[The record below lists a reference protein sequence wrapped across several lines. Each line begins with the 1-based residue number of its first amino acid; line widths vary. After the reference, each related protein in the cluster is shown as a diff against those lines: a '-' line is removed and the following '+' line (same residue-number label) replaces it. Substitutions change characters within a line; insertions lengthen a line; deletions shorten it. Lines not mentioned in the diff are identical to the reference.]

1 MSEYRKHALHE
12 TRRIRENASNRAAPM
27 TERGARKVTLPRMLS
42 GIRGFDLVCGGADDP
57 GQSPGKT
64 HLISGEPGT
73 GKSTLL
79 LQAVEGYAMRRL
91 RVMIC
96 TSEESRDAVIDR
108 AEKMR
113 IRGLRKMLLYAQ
125 ENWNVT
131 ERYIRLHRPN
141 IVIADS
147 LDMYFVPGINGAAGS
162 EQQKAE
168 VMHRIIALTKNAP
181 WPMASFVVAH
191 VNADGRIKG
200 EASRV
205 HEPDAYSHFTPGANG
220 TRVISSVKNRQGSL
234 ERAVFRFEG
243 PRLREVGEAAMLD
256 GINNA
261 GTVVFPAQPK
271 GGRLT
276 CVTVIGDVS
285 EERGPSEPRIR
296 QITGAPDK
304 QLADTLDML
313 GDMLKETSVKLAN
326 RSVRVQIPPVANA
339 EIQDPECGLPVYVAL
354 LSSID
359 GLAMPG
365 GLGCFGRVVPGG
377 RIASSPDGFQRCEAL
392 RRAGVLRA
400 IGPRIHNVP
409 QGIDYTPLDCVE
421 DALLWLRT
429 IGRGERLAAILQSTP
444 TDASPAASPAARDH
458 SAPAPAAPR
467 EPEAPTAVTRAPSEP
482 PAGPPATADGG
493 STAPPP
499 PVVPFQ
505 LDPRPYEVDEN
516 PEIPPWE

>member
-1 MSEYRKHALHE
+1 MS
-12 TRRIRENASNRAAPM
+12 
-27 TERGARKVTLPRMLS
+27 ERGARKLALPRMLS
-42 GIRGFDLVCGGADDP
+42 GIRGFDLVCGGADEP
-57 GQSPGKT
+57 GQTPGKT

-73 GKSTLL
+73 GKSTIL
-79 LQAVEGYAMRRL
+79 LQAAEGYALRGY

-96 TSEESRDAVIDR
+96 TSEEDRDAVIDR
-108 AEKMR
+108 GEKMG
-113 IRGLRKMLLYAQ
+113 IRVLRKMMLFAH
-125 ENWNVT
+125 ENWNAS
-131 ERYIRLHRPN
+131 ERFIRQHRPN
-141 IVIADS
+141 IVIDDS
-147 LDMYFVPGINGAAGS
+147 LDRFFVPGINGAAGT

-168 VMHRIIALTKNAP
+168 VMHRIIALTKHAP
-181 WPMASFVVAH
+181 WRMASFVIAH
-191 VNADGRIKG
+191 VNADGKIKG

-205 HEPDAYSHFTPGANG
+205 HDPDAYSHFTPGANG
-220 TRVISSVKNRQGSL
+220 TRIISSIKNRQGSL

-243 PRLREVGEAAMLD
+243 PRLCEVGEAAMLD
-256 GINNA
+256 GVNEA

-313 GDMLKETSVKLAN
+313 GDMLKETSIKLAN
-326 RSVRVQIPPVANA
+326 RSVRVQIPPISGS

-392 RRAGVLRA
+392 RRAGITRA

-409 QGIDYTPLDCVE
+409 SGMDYTALDCVE
-421 DALLWLRT
+421 NVLLWMRT
-429 IGRGERLAAILQSTP
+429 IGRGERLAAILQSAP
-444 TDASPAASPAARDH
+444 P
-458 SAPAPAAPR
+458 PAPAAPP
-467 EPEAPTAVTRAPSEP
+467 EPV
-482 PAGPPATADGG
+482 PATADGG

-499 PVVPFQ
+499 APPEPPA
-505 LDPRPYEVDEN
+505 DGRPYEVDEN